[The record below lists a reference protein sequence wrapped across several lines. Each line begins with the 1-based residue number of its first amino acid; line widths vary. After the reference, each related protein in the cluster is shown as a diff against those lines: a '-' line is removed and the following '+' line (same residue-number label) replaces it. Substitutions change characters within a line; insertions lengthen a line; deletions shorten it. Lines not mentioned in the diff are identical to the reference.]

1 MAFPWVAA
9 IVATGVTTF
18 IGSTIL
24 KNRGKAFIG
33 DTVEFKY
40 QFGVVGGVNFGTQ
53 SAFLTG
59 RVIAKRDPIQGPF
72 YDIQLFAVPDVIK
85 NNPALLSNIPSVI
98 QSVKDSDITRNLG
111 KMATPAPAK

>member
-1 MAFPWVAA
+1 MAFPWLGA
-9 IVATGVTTF
+9 IVVTGLTTV

-40 QFGVVGGVNFGTQ
+40 QFGIVGGVNLGTQ
-53 SAFLTG
+53 AAFLTG
-59 RVIAKRDPIQGPF
+59 RVIAKRDPIMGPF
-72 YDIQLFAVPDVIK
+72 YDIQLFSVPDIIK
-85 NNPALLSNIPSVI
+85 SNPALMSNIPSVI

-111 KMATPAPAK
+111 KMAAPAPAK